1 MFSMD
6 FLVKEFLFDCRVR
19 SLSEQTILNY
29 KKQLGHFVRFLETNC
44 QVTNIEDL
52 KPLHIKLFIRHY
64 QERQCKPSYVND
76 NLKAVK
82 TLCAYA
88 QREGYVDELITKNI
102 KNVKEP
108 KVLIHTF
115 SPAEI
120 SKMIKYY
127 DGKNY
132 TDVRNKMIL
141 MILFDTGI
149 RVSELMN
156 MKPDQIQDEYFV
168 IYGKGRKE
176 RVVPKNPIVAKFM
189 FKYMAAREK
198 YFSHRNAEDYVFLS
212 KTGRKLTEEAIRK
225 MMITLFY
232 NTGVKCMTLIF
243 RLSW

>member
-6 FLVKEFLFDCRVR
+6 FLVKEFLFDCKVR

-88 QREGYVDELITKNI
+88 QREGYVEELITKNI

-168 IYGKGRKE
+168 NYGKGRKE
-176 RVVPKNPIVAKFM
+176 RVETI
-189 FKYMAAREK
+189 
-198 YFSHRNAEDYVFLS
+198 SSL
-212 KTGRKLTEEAIRK
+212 
-225 MMITLFY
+225 LF
-232 NTGVKCMTLIF
+232 F
-243 RLSW
+243 

>member
-88 QREGYVDELITKNI
+88 QKEGYVEELITKNI

-115 SPAEI
+115 SPSEI

-156 MKPDQIQDEYFV
+156 MKPDQMVQLDFIIPEEKKKEHISVKHCCFPKKCVIQ
-168 IYGKGRKE
+168 
-176 RVVPKNPIVAKFM
+176 
-189 FKYMAAREK
+189 
-198 YFSHRNAEDYVFLS
+198 
-212 KTGRKLTEEAIRK
+212 
-225 MMITLFY
+225 
-232 NTGVKCMTLIF
+232 
-243 RLSW
+243 

>member
-1 MFSMD
+1 MFSMV
-6 FLVKEFLFDCRVR
+6 FLVKEFLFDCKLR

-29 KKQLGHFVRFLETNC
+29 KKQFGHFVRFLETNC

-141 MILFDTGI
+141 MILFD
-149 RVSELMN
+149 N
-156 MKPDQIQDEYFV
+156 
-168 IYGKGRKE
+168 
-176 RVVPKNPIVAKFM
+176 
-189 FKYMAAREK
+189 
-198 YFSHRNAEDYVFLS
+198 
-212 KTGRKLTEEAIRK
+212 
-225 MMITLFY
+225 
-232 NTGVKCMTLIF
+232 
-243 RLSW
+243 

>member
-29 KKQLGHFVRFLETNC
+29 KKQLGHFVRFLETEC
-44 QVTNIEDL
+44 KVTNIEDL

-88 QREGYVDELITKNI
+88 QREGYVEELITKNI

-127 DGKNY
+127 DGRNY

-156 MKPDQIQDEYFV
+156 MKPDQMVQLDFIIPEEKKKEHISVKRCCFPKMCVIQ
-168 IYGKGRKE
+168 
-176 RVVPKNPIVAKFM
+176 
-189 FKYMAAREK
+189 
-198 YFSHRNAEDYVFLS
+198 
-212 KTGRKLTEEAIRK
+212 
-225 MMITLFY
+225 
-232 NTGVKCMTLIF
+232 
-243 RLSW
+243 

>member
-6 FLVKEFLFDCRVR
+6 FLVKEFLFDCKVR

-88 QREGYVDELITKNI
+88 QKEGYVDELITKNI

-127 DGKNY
+127 DGRNY

-156 MKPDQIQDEYFV
+156 MKPDQMVQLDFIIPEEKKKEHISVKHCCFPKKCVIQ
-168 IYGKGRKE
+168 
-176 RVVPKNPIVAKFM
+176 
-189 FKYMAAREK
+189 
-198 YFSHRNAEDYVFLS
+198 
-212 KTGRKLTEEAIRK
+212 
-225 MMITLFY
+225 
-232 NTGVKCMTLIF
+232 
-243 RLSW
+243 

>member
-6 FLVKEFLFDCRVR
+6 FLVKEFLFDCKLR

-102 KNVKEP
+102 KN
-108 KVLIHTF
+108 
-115 SPAEI
+115 
-120 SKMIKYY
+120 
-127 DGKNY
+127 Y
-132 TDVRNKMIL
+132 TPHSRFTQSM
-141 MILFDTGI
+141 G
-149 RVSELMN
+149 
-156 MKPDQIQDEYFV
+156 
-168 IYGKGRKE
+168 
-176 RVVPKNPIVAKFM
+176 
-189 FKYMAAREK
+189 
-198 YFSHRNAEDYVFLS
+198 
-212 KTGRKLTEEAIRK
+212 
-225 MMITLFY
+225 
-232 NTGVKCMTLIF
+232 
-243 RLSW
+243 